1 MGFQKRRAL
10 WILSAASAFLALAVA
25 ALAQVGDAELSG
37 IVTDPS
43 GAPVAGAKLSL
54 TNEDSGVNRA
64 VIADTE
70 GRYRFPA
77 LAPGRYV
84 LKTEAVGFRTASLT
98 GILLNVGMQLNTNV
112 SLTVGNV
119 QEQITVTADVPPID
133 ITTAQVSGVV

>member
-10 WILSAASAFLALAVA
+10 WILSAATAFLPLAMV

-43 GAPVAGAKLSL
+43 GAPVSGAKLSL
-54 TNEDSGVNRA
+54 ANEDSGVNRA

-84 LKTEAVGFRTASLT
+84 LK
-98 GILLNVGMQLNTNV
+98 N
-112 SLTVGNV
+112 
-119 QEQITVTADVPPID
+119 
-133 ITTAQVSGVV
+133 